1 MAFPLRKTAVTVV
14 LIVIPISAAALVTWW
29 LYQTRPSAQRSD
41 VSAMPP
47 MVSVHRVA
55 AEDIPEVFVGYG
67 SARAD
72 LQATLTAEVNGVI
85 IEVTEG
91 LDEGTEVEDQQLL
104 LRIDDREYQQ
114 QLARAESLAAE
125 VEARID
131 QLVVEKANTEKLLA
145 IAQQEVDVNRDELE
159 RLKDLFELNRAS
171 KREVDFARLD
181 YQRSRREAQTYDN
194 QIALIEPRR
203 KSLEATRNSHLAD
216 AERARLMIEKC
227 RVTAPFAGHVERM
240 SVNIGDRVMPGTELL
255 QLVDTSV
262 VEIPIEL
269 PASAR
274 PRVEVGAECRLDVES
289 LSSVTWHGHVSRISP
304 VADPRS
310 RTFSAYIEVDNADQ
324 ETPLVPGYFVA
335 ARVAG
340 PLLTQVLAVPRG
352 AVLDG
357 RVYVANDNVAHTRAV
372 RVDRYIGD
380 RAVVRGD
387 LKSGDRVIVTNLDT
401 LSDGT
406 SVRVE
411 AVQAS
416 RSDEAG
422 TATKSDLVLSG
433 SEP

>member
-1 MAFPLRKTAVTVV
+1 MAFPLRKTAVTFV

-41 VSAMPP
+41 VSPLLP

-72 LQATLTAEVNGVI
+72 LEVTLTAEVNGVI
-85 IEVTEG
+85 VEVAEG
-91 LDEGTEVEDQQLL
+91 LDEGTEVEHQQRL
-104 LRIDDREYQQ
+104 LRVDDREYRQ

-131 QLVVEKANTEKLLA
+131 QLDVEKANTEKLLA
-145 IAQQEVDVNRDELE
+145 IAQQEVGVNREELD

-181 YQRSRREAQTYDN
+181 YQRSRREAQNYAN

-203 KSLEATRNSHLAD
+203 KSLEATRSSHLAD
-216 AERARLMIEKC
+216 AERARLLIEKC
-227 RVTAPFAGHVERM
+227 HVTAPFAGHVERM

-289 LSSVTWHGHVSRISP
+289 LSSVTWRGHVSRISP

-310 RTFSAYIEVDNADQ
+310 RTFSAYIEVDNTEQ
-324 ETPLVPGYFVA
+324 ETPLVPGYFVT

-340 PLLTQVLAVPRG
+340 PVLTQVLAVPRG

-357 RVYVANDNVAHTRAV
+357 HVYVANDNVAHTRAV

-380 RAVVRGD
+380 RAVVRGE
-387 LKSGDRVIVTNLDT
+387 LKPGDRVIVTNLDT

-406 SVRVE
+406 TVRIE
-411 AVQAS
+411 TAEAS
-416 RSDEAG
+416 RSDDAG
-422 TATKSDLVLSG
+422 TPTKSDLVLSG